1 MTRINRKTLIFLVA
15 LGAVVYTIRGTGSS
29 EEAKW
34 LAVTVLFAFIA
45 VLIVTKVVWA
55 YVRRNPNGEAD
66 E

>member
-1 MTRINRKTLIFLVA
+1 M
-15 LGAVVYTIRGTGSS
+15 YTIRGTGSS